1 MLLHYL
7 TEVGRCLAQQFFFLL
22 LTFGLHLAMCPQIT
36 CRFSSLCKI
45 DIAKYQK
52 LRFRKMTLSHPQEM
66 LTGCWHA
73 PHMQVTADHDHQIYY
88 YSCTFLSEPSILFFF
103 FFIVSNEINTRLQY
117 LTPRIFHE
125 WQKRYSEIAP
135 WLNQLL
141 TWGFLLTHTER
152 QPRGSLQ
159 YQTGT
164 TPDQAEVY
172 RPDCLGSHIPGQ
184 SLISIFFSSNNA
196 FVQLC
201 SIDIYN
207 ENIHSFISIF
217 VFDVRKFCAYM
228 HV

>member
-103 FFIVSNEINTRLQY
+103 FLSCQMKLIRDYNILHQEYFTSDRRDIQKLLPGWTN
-117 LTPRIFHE
+117 FWHE
-125 WQKRYSEIAP
+125 V
-135 WLNQLL
+135 
-141 TWGFLLTHTER
+141 F
-152 QPRGSLQ
+152 SL
-159 YQTGT
+159 
-164 TPDQAEVY
+164 PI
-172 RPDCLGSHIPGQ
+172 RKGSHGGLFSTKQALPQ
-184 SLISIFFSSNNA
+184 TRQRSTDLTVWAVISQVN
-196 FVQLC
+196 
-201 SIDIYN
+201 
-207 ENIHSFISIF
+207 
-217 VFDVRKFCAYM
+217 R
-228 HV
+228 